1 MDLKETDKRQKIYS
15 KNLLVQYSKALGI
28 EQEKID
34 LLYDIL
40 DTLKAIL
47 EKNNVRQE
55 YYPTNDCC

>member
-47 EKNNVRQE
+47 EKK
-55 YYPTNDCC
+55 